1 MSNIQY
7 ANVWKCKIEP
17 ESARSR
23 RIARHFFPI
32 AASTVD
38 TVPDRAGADKDSV
51 REIWREREGERE
63 EGDAT
68 WCWSQ
73 MYAGDNY
80 NSRRLSQ
87 IVDQ

>member
-51 REIWREREGERE
+51 REIWRERGRKR
-63 EGDAT
+63 G
-68 WCWSQ
+68 
-73 MYAGDNY
+73 
-80 NSRRLSQ
+80 RRRDLVLVADVRRRQ
-87 IVDQ
+87 LQ